1 MKELS
6 IEEITHISGGFLNLI
21 AAFVAVFVLPK
32 VINDNRKEYNKWGH
46 EIGEAAWE
54 WKHPYDSNK

>member
-1 MKELS
+1 MKSLS
-6 IEEITHISGGFLNLI
+6 QTETKQVSGGFLNLI

-32 VINDNRKEYNKWGH
+32 VINDNRKEYNQWGQ

-54 WKHPYDSNK
+54 WKHPYDPNK